1 MSQLPYYPKV
11 DVVDNTFTYGDF
23 QMPAFT
29 KNAQLGYTQE
39 KVDKALARIEPAEV
53 ELRITGILRHR
64 DLPQDREI
72 EYHLWSQNKG
82 LEYVHT
88 MNLLAWRHA
97 PTEAAFSVLSSMIRL
112 AVRYSL
118 CAS

>member
-1 MSQLPYYPKV
+1 MSRR
-11 DVVDNTFTYGDF
+11 DVV
-23 QMPAFT
+23 M
-29 KNAQLGYTQE
+29 KHAQLGYTKE
-39 KVDKALARIEPAEV
+39 KLDGILHQLREGNPVDLGLIRKDGEA

-72 EYHLWSQNKG
+72 EYRLWAQNKG

-88 MNLLAWRHA
+88 MNLLAWRHS
-97 PTEAAFSVLSSMIRL
+97 PNEAAFSVLSSMIRL